1 MKEKLIQIL
10 IDNDPDIRLVFEA
23 SGWTRDELG
32 DIYPDDKDMDDFL
45 LAVAQMKRSYYAVEQ
60 IEEAISRAASTIE
73 RALNDFEHFVSND
86 VREGNVW

>member
-1 MKEKLIQIL
+1 MQIL

-23 SGWTRDELG
+23 SNWTRDELG
-32 DIYPDDKDMDDFL
+32 DMYPDQEDVDDFL

-73 RALNDFEHFVSND
+73 RALNDFENFVESD